1 VPVDCILLLANNVV
15 GTVRLRPEPLS
26 AGWLI
31 PTPAYAQF
39 LAARL
44 QGLCRRIVNRGFR
57 TEPDSEADL
66 AALSAQLSLMTAQ
79 GGHLEPLR
87 LELWDE
93 GWRVGRPPDRPFL
106 LVDFG
111 ASAATLELQ
120 EPPAGGQ
127 DSEYDEGAA

>member
-1 VPVDCILLLANNVV
+1 MDCILLLANSVV

-31 PTPAYAQF
+31 PTPAYTKL
-39 LAARL
+39 LAGHL
-44 QGLCRRIVNRGFR
+44 QTQCRRIRHAGFR
-57 TEPDSEADL
+57 AQPDSEAEI
-66 AALSAQLSLMTAQ
+66 AAITAQLSLMTAQ

-93 GWRVGRPPDRPFL
+93 GWRTGRAPDRPFV

-111 ASAATLELQ
+111 ASAATLDLQ
-120 EPPAGGQ
+120 EPPPRGQ
-127 DSEYDEGAA
+127 DPNHEEGAA

>member
-1 VPVDCILLLANNVV
+1 MDCILLLANNVV

-31 PTPAYAQF
+31 PTPAYTRV

-44 QGLCRRIVNRGFR
+44 QGLCRRIVNVGFR
-57 TEPDSEADL
+57 NEPESEADL
-66 AALSAQLSLMTAQ
+66 TALLAQLSLMTAQ

-111 ASAATLELQ
+111 ASAATLDLR
-120 EPPAGGQ
+120 EPPETGQ
-127 DSEYDEGAA
+127 DSDYDEGAA